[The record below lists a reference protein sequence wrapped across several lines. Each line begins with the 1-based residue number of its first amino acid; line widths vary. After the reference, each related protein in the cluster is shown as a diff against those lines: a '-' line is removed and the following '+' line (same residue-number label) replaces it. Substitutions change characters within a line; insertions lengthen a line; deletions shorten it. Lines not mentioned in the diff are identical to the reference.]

1 MKFKI
6 EKKIFYL
13 SILIKNLKNG
23 EYYDKQYF

>member
-6 EKKIFYL
+6 EKKISYL